1 MFMQARL
8 IGLRQIEES
17 DLPILRDWRNQ
28 PEIRSRT
35 REFAPLNLLNQ
46 RNWWQSLTDRRNIM
60 FGITKLEYADKNLIG
75 VCGLVH
81 IDWKNRNGEFSYYL
95 GEASS
100 RGKGY
105 GREVAYLLF
114 EYGFRELGLHR
125 IWAEVYS
132 NATEILAIDEKLGF
146 KTEGIM
152 RESYWNDGQ
161 WWDSH
166 IISVLDSEWRKIRG
180 DYIK

>member
-1 MFMQARL
+1 MFLHTAKIR
-8 IGLRQIEES
+8 LRQIEES
-17 DLPILRDWRNQ
+17 DLAQLRDWRND
-28 PEIRSRT
+28 PLIRSRT

-46 RNWWQSLTDRRNIM
+46 KNWWQSLADKQNIM
-60 FGITKLEYADKNLIG
+60 FGICPPENYDEDLIG
-75 VCGLVH
+75 VGGLVH
-81 IDWKNRNGEFSYYL
+81 IDWKNRHGEFSYYI
-95 GEASS
+95 GEATK

-132 NATEILAIDEKLGF
+132 NATEILEIDKKLGF

-152 RESYWNDGQ
+152 RESYWNDGR

-166 IISVLDSEWRKIRG
+166 IISILDSEWDKMRI
-180 DYIK
+180 DYLK